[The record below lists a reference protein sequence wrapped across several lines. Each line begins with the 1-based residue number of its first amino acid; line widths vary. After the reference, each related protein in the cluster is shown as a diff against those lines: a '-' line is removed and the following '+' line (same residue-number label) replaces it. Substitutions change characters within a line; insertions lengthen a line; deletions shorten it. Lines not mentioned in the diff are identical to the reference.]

1 MRVMCSGVS
10 MPPDMVPCES
20 DEPKVRAT
28 FIALPPNKMLNNHAS
43 ASTIMRTRHTA
54 SAHGHAHSR
63 AHAAARL
70 PVSGLELDTSFTTVK
85 QEARSIRE
93 PRTKRMESCSR
104 PPMPVR
110 RKWSVRFRIGFLPGA
125 GGYRWVPYIRA
136 HAACNATQ
144 RRPRRSIPTRH
155 CIGKITCSRHG
166 GAAFGLRCTR
176 ELCVLRSCE
185 DPRPG
190 SARAQSRSRR
200 RRARTS
206 ES

>member
-1 MRVMCSGVS
+1 M
-10 MPPDMVPCES
+10 
-20 DEPKVRAT
+20 
-28 FIALPPNKMLNNHAS
+28 
-43 ASTIMRTRHTA
+43 HT
-54 SAHGHAHSR
+54 HGHTRPRVCRLAVVGIGYNLQVTTGSR
-63 AHAAARL
+63 ASSKKHQRI
-70 PVSGLELDTSFTTVK
+70 PNQTNGV
-85 QEARSIRE
+85 
-93 PRTKRMESCSR
+93 CSR

-110 RKWSVRFRIGFLPGA
+110 RKRSVRFRIGFLPGA

-200 RRARTS
+200 RRTS

>member
-1 MRVMCSGVS
+1 
-10 MPPDMVPCES
+10 
-20 DEPKVRAT
+20 
-28 FIALPPNKMLNNHAS
+28 MLAHQPSCAHA
-43 ASTIMRTRHTA
+43 TRHRHTGMHT
-54 SAHGHAHSR
+54 HGHTR
-63 AHAAARL
+63 PRVCRL
-70 PVSGLELDTSFTTVK
+70 AVWNWIHVSYNRQAK
-85 QEARSIRE
+85 QEACSRQ
-93 PRTKRMESCSR
+93 RTPNQTNGVCSR

-110 RKWSVRFRIGFLPGA
+110 RKRSVRFRIGFLPGA

-190 SARAQSRSRR
+190 SARARHGVGVRVR
-200 RRARTS
+200 PNREEAAI
-206 ES
+206 